1 MNTTPTEET
10 EYIRKMY
17 ESQLQS
23 QKDTLTSNYQQA
35 LSDIDATRKT
45 ADQQLDK
52 NLNTTAVE
60 AQRAQK
66 NYNEVQN
73 AYGLSSGAMAQA
85 RLAQDN
91 QLQADLTT
99 LRTAHQTADAE
110 LERERALL
118 GQQYAAAISQAQA
131 ENDMA
136 KAQALYEE
144 AKERDAQLTARQQS
158 AAQLMAQVGDFS
170 LYGQA
175 YGLTPDQISALSA
188 QFQAEKQKEAD
199 TETRAKQERAAA
211 LMAQS
216 GDFSLYGQAY
226 GLTPDQISAL
236 SAQFQAEKQKEAASL
251 MAQSGDFSLYKQIY
265 GLTDDQLATLQSA
278 LSGTSDTRGSPDVKP
293 KTPVENP
300 DGPSETSG
308 SDIGTRYVNLLSSN
322 RANLGLSPIQKP
334 SYLVVAKNVEK
345 YLNAGLSE
353 TKVKAYIQSAV
364 TEGLSRAEYTAL
376 MKKYFPA
383 TGD

>member
-17 ESQLQS
+17 DSQLQS

-35 LSDIDATRKT
+35 LSDIDATKKS

-99 LRTAHQTADAE
+99 LRTAHETADAE
-110 LERERALL
+110 LERERTLL

-144 AKERDAQLTARQQS
+144 AKERDAQLTAKQQS

-175 YGLTPDQISALSA
+175 YGLTPDQISALST
-188 QFQAEKQKEAD
+188 QFQTEKQKEV
-199 TETRAKQERAAA
+199 
-211 LMAQS
+211 
-216 GDFSLYGQAY
+216 
-226 GLTPDQISAL
+226 
-236 SAQFQAEKQKEAASL
+236 ASL
-251 MAQSGDFSLYKQIY
+251 MAQVGDFSIFKQIY
-265 GLTDDQLATLQSA
+265 GLTDDQFAKLQAASMSTEEA
-278 LSGTSDTRGSPDVKP
+278 ASGRSGGNGNTGGTGYEAPNGWTEDTIRKFQMVMGIAADGVWGKDTET
-293 KTPVENP
+293 KYGANKLTPEEVQAMYEKQFIAPEVARIGAQIMTEGEMGPIGMNRPYYENYVENQ
-300 DGPSETSG
+300 
-308 SDIGTRYVNLLSSN
+308 I
-322 RANLGLSPIQKP
+322 
-334 SYLVVAKNVEK
+334 EK
-345 YLNAGLSE
+345 YINQISDPAIALEVG
-353 TKVKAYIQSAV
+353 IQ
-364 TEGLSRAEYTAL
+364 LCR
-376 MKKYFPA
+376 KY
-383 TGD
+383 GI